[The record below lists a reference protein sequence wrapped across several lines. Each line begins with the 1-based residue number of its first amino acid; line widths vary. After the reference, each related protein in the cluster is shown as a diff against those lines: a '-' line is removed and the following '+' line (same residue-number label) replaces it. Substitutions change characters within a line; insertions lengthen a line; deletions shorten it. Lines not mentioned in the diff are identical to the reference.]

1 MDILI
6 KNGIIIT
13 MDPTRR
19 VIMDGA
25 VAVEKDRI
33 IDVGPSP
40 ELEKSYS
47 ADLEIEAAVDRSG
60 LKDLY
65 ETTDRYWWHSRY

>member
-1 MDILI
+1 MDVLI
-6 KNGIIIT
+6 KNGIIVT

-25 VAVEKDRI
+25 VAVDKDRI
-33 IDVGPSP
+33 IDIGSLH
-40 ELEKSYS
+40 ELEKSHS
-47 ADLEIEAAVDRSG
+47 TDPEIEAGVGRSG

-65 ETTDRYWWHSRY
+65 ETTDRYWGHSKY